1 MHIGIIGGGLMGVT
15 LAYYLTQAG
24 EQVTL
29 LEQGPTLGGL
39 NGALAFSDGLAVA
52 RYQHAILPNDRAVR
66 KLCSELHIEQEFVMQ
81 DAYSGFVHRSKVY
94 ALSNISDFLAF
105 PPLSMLD
112 RVRLGRTIL
121 QARRRDW
128 RGLDQVPVQK
138 WLEDAGGKTIFNLIW
153 QPLLE
158 AKFDGE
164 YAHIPA
170 TYIWAWI
177 NRMTSIRRLPQLKGR
192 IGYLRRGHFSLI
204 QALSE
209 AVVKQGGT
217 VKNPVRVREI
227 DISGGRVQ
235 QVRTHTGAM
244 QFDAVIAAIA
254 TPSFAHL
261 IPGADASYLAQ
272 LSQSKYLGLIC
283 PVMVLD
289 RPLTSYWTLNLTD
302 PTSPFS
308 TIIETVHPEH
318 ESYHIVYLP
327 KYTSP
332 DNDWMGVPDETI
344 REAWLTHLKQLFPD
358 FREEQ
363 IKHFA
368 VSRSRYVEPVYAT
381 HSSANRLRVQTP
393 YTGLF
398 LANTA
403 QVYPELPTSEA
414 TIIHAQQVARQ
425 IRSSLN
431 GGSLS
436 VE

>member
-15 LAYYLTQAG
+15 LAYYLAQAG
-24 EQVTL
+24 EQVTI
-29 LEQGPTLGGL
+29 LEQGASLGGL
-39 NGALAFSDGLAVA
+39 NGELSFDDGLEVA
-52 RYQHAILPNDRAVR
+52 RYQHAILPNDQAVR
-66 KLCSELHIEQEFVMQ
+66 ALCSELHIEKELIMK
-81 DAYSGFVHRSKVY
+81 DAYSGFVHHGKVY
-94 ALSNISDFLAF
+94 ALSNISDFLSF

-112 RVRLGRTIL
+112 RVRLGRTIM

-128 RGLDQVPVQK
+128 YGLDQIPVQK
-138 WLEDAGGKTIFNLIW
+138 WLENAGGKTVFSLIW

-177 NRMTSIRRLPQLKGR
+177 NRMTSIRRLPQLKGQ

-204 QALSE
+204 QAL
-209 AVVKQGGT
+209 ADAFVKQGGT
-217 VKNPVRVREI
+217 IKYQVRVREI
-227 DISGGRVQ
+227 DISGGQLQ
-235 QVRTHTGAM
+235 QVRTPTGAM
-244 QFDAVIAAIA
+244 QFDAVVAAVA
-254 TPSFAHL
+254 TPVFAHM
-261 IPGADASYLAQ
+261 IPGADTNYLNQ
-272 LSQSKYLGLIC
+272 LSQSRYLGLIC
-283 PVMVLD
+283 PVVVLN
-289 RPLTSYWTLNLTD
+289 RPLTTYWTLNLTD

-318 ESYHIVYLP
+318 DGNYIVYLP

-344 REAWLTHLKQLFPD
+344 REAWLTHLAQLFPD

-363 IKHFA
+363 IQHFA
-368 VSRSRYVEPVYAT
+368 VSRSRYVEPVYTT
-381 HSSANRLRVQTP
+381 HASTRTLGIQTP
-393 YTGLF
+393 YRGLF

-414 TIIHAQQVARQ
+414 AVVHAQAVAQQVRE
-425 IRSSLN
+425 SL
-431 GGSLS
+431 GSR
-436 VE
+436 